1 MHWVA
6 RVIMKRL
13 ARSASSIQLG
23 YSNQSKNWSLIYS
36 VQNHMYMGNKLV
48 ELECIKR
55 HVGIIRLVIIL
66 AQVVLAMLTKNP
78 YSMH

>member
-23 YSNQSKNWSLIYS
+23 PPNQSKNWSLTYS
-36 VQNHMYMGNKLV
+36 VLIYMGNKLV